1 MSYIK
6 PILFLDIDGV
16 LATHKQYMMNRK
28 KFQDKNS
35 IAKELNI
42 LYPFDP
48 KCVKVFNEIL
58 DATDADIVL
67 SSDWKLHYS
76 LEDIDKI
83 FKFNGV
89 NKSPIDTTVNEDA
102 SMSNMT
108 MNRAFQIGEYVTRKN
123 ITNYVV
129 IDDLNVGK
137 YMVITNEEDKFFLTD
152 DFEGIKKVGLKDKI
166 IKKLNNG

>member
-1 MSYIK
+1 MK

-16 LATHKQYMMNRK
+16 LATHKQYMMNQK
-28 KFQDKNS
+28 KFQDKNP
-35 IAKELNI
+35 IAKELRI
-42 LYPFDP
+42 PYPFDP
-48 KCVKVFNEIL
+48 KCVKIFNEIL
-58 DATDADIVL
+58 DETGADIVL

-102 SMSNMT
+102 SMSNQT
-108 MNRAFQIGEYVTRKN
+108 MNRAYQIGEYVTRNN

-137 YMVITNEEDKFFLTD
+137 YMVITNEENKFVLTN
-152 DFEGIKKVGLKDKI
+152 DFEGIKQLGIKNKI
-166 IKKLNNG
+166 INILNNG

>member
-1 MSYIK
+1 
-6 PILFLDIDGV
+6 LFLDIDGV
-16 LATHKQYMMNRK
+16 LATHKQYMMNQK
-28 KFQDKNS
+28 KFRDKNP
-35 IAKELNI
+35 IAKELRI
-42 LYPFDP
+42 PYPFDP

-67 SSDWKLHYS
+67 SSDWKLHFS

-83 FKFNGV
+83 FMFNGV

-102 SMSNMT
+102 SMSNQT
-108 MNRAFQIGEYVTRKN
+108 MNRAFQIGEYVTRNN

-137 YMVITNEEDKFFLTD
+137 YMVITNEEDKFFLTN

-166 IKKLNNG
+166 IKKLNKI

>member
-1 MSYIK
+1 MKKI
-6 PILFLDIDGV
+6 FLDIDGV
-16 LATHKQYMMNRK
+16 LATHNQYMMNRK

-42 LYPFDP
+42 PYPFDP
-48 KCVKVFNEIL
+48 KCVKIFNKIL
-58 DATDADIVL
+58 DETGADIVL
-67 SSDWKLHYS
+67 SSDWKLHFS

-89 NKSPIDTTVNEDA
+89 NKSPIDTTINDDA
-102 SMSNMT
+102 SMSNQT
-108 MNRAFQIGEYVTRKN
+108 MNRAFQIGEYTTRNN

-166 IKKLNNG
+166 IKKLNKI